1 MFFDEVAQIRLQEA
15 DQSDL
20 VLDLFDT
27 LRLAGK
33 GGLRN
38 ATGWNPDRPRLP
50 MTVDVAT
57 MPDLYDDD
65 QDFEVADLI
74 DDPVIPLPDAVTI
87 VARELL
93 AARWSGIL

>member
-1 MFFDEVAQIRLQEA
+1 
-15 DQSDL
+15 
-20 VLDLFDT
+20 
-27 LRLAGK
+27 
-33 GGLRN
+33 
-38 ATGWNPDRPRLP
+38 

-74 DDPVIPLPDAVTI
+74 DDPVIPLPDAVMI